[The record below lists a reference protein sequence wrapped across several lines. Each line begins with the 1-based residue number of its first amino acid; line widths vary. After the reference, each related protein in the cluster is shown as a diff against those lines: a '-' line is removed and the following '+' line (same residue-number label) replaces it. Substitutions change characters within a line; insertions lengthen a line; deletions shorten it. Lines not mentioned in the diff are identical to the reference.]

1 MVHGDK
7 TQRIGLRLNEEEAAV
22 VAALSEETGLSASDV
37 VRQALRKAYAERF
50 QSDAMKQQKKKQK
63 RK

>member
-50 QSDAMKQQKKKQK
+50 QSAATKKKPK